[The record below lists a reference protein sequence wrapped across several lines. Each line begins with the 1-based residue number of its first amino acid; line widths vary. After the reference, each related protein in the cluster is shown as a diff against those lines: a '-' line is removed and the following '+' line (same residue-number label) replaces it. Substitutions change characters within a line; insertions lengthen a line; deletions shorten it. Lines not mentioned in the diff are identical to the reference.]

1 MTRKKTENRCRD
13 ILIRHGWKLHTT
25 TAATGEKVYYL
36 TAAGMPYTQP
46 GAATLFYSLNGL
58 LDYCDRLKRLEKNC
72 KR

>member
-1 MTRKKTENRCRD
+1 MTRKREENRCRD

-36 TAAGMPYTQP
+36 SPYGLPYIKPNDGTV
-46 GAATLFYSLNGL
+46 LYSFNGL
-58 LDYCDRLKRLEKNC
+58 LDYCDRLRRLEKNC